1 MRKAILSFALMLPAF
16 AAWATS
22 SGGVNSLKL
31 HSKSGHDVVVL
42 LNERPRVT
50 FVGNDIVVDTHI
62 GSVSYPAGDIVRFT
76 YESIDPSAV
85 NGLAACGMAVS
96 VEGEVVS
103 LSGLAPRESVS
114 LYAVDGTLLHS
125 ATADNDGRVSLPL
138 SGNAGTVSLLK
149 TSATTLKI
157 SKP

>member
-1 MRKAILSFALMLPAF
+1 MLLS
-16 AAWATS
+16 
-22 SGGVNSLKL
+22 
-31 HSKSGHDVVVL
+31 
-42 LNERPRVT
+42 ERPRVT
-50 FVGNDIVVDTHI
+50 FVGNDIVVDTHM
-62 GSVSYPAGDIVRFT
+62 GSVSYPAADIVRFT
-76 YESIDPSAV
+76 YESVDPSAV
-85 NGLAACGMAVS
+85 NGVCAYGRTISLSGDA
-96 VEGEVVS
+96 VS